1 MNLGTIIDT
10 WLNGEQ
16 VGTDEFGNR
25 YYKAKNKK
33 DTLHGRQRRWVIYK
47 NDREPSTVP
56 PEWHAWLHFT
66 SEEPLT
72 EQAAQAKAWQK
83 PHQENPTGSPEAYRP
98 GGHDL
103 KGGVRAGATGDYQA
117 WKPE

>member
-1 MNLGTIIDT
+1 MNLGTIIYT

-25 YYKAKNKK
+25 YYRAKK
-33 DTLHGRQRRWVIYK
+33 DKLHGRQRRWVMYK
-47 NDREPSTVP
+47 DGREPSTVP
-56 PEWHAWLHFT
+56 AEWHAWLHFT
-66 SEEPLT
+66 ADEPLT
-72 EQAAQAKAWQK
+72 EQAAQAKSWQK
-83 PHQENPTGSPEAYRP
+83 PHQANVTGSAHAYRP

-103 KGGVRAGATGDYQA
+103 EGGVRAAATGDYQA